1 MKPEDAE
8 TAFVPVQL
16 VTLSQ
21 AETSQAET
29 NAFSQFRVLMFR
41 IELKLETRPRAARD
55 ELGKLLRT
63 INYSI

>member
-21 AETSQAET
+21 AET

-41 IELKLETRPRAARD
+41 IESKLETRPRAARD